1 MSSKFPITRGFVIQS
16 VLDCFENEG
25 GDGHSACLSVGLPP
39 PASLGPADIL
49 AGELYHALLD
59 HMTEQLGD
67 PFFAARAGRVLARQG
82 VTALVEARRASR
94 TIGEFLIRFQIMF
107 KETQDSG
114 WYVLECDG
122 ARATF
127 EIRRWPGFKVD
138 FAKTETL
145 NAAGWITIFRDELG
159 ENSLHDLTA
168 ALPDLQAMPKDIL
181 PARQCI
187 RSKDGRMKLSFPAAW
202 LIATL
207 KSEWAVD
214 SNIVQAEKKELD
226 SEFTVKPIR
235 QLIANTMFRN
245 TADLETVA
253 SRLGI
258 SKRKLQRMLNS
269 QGTSFSKLLHEERLR
284 YASELLSA
292 TQQSMHEI
300 AEACGFSSS
309 QALAK
314 SFRTAFGMSPSGY
327 RREQTDD
334 EGSDGHRPGCNPRS
348 C

>member
-1 MSSKFPITRGFVIQS
+1 MSAKFPITRGFVIQN
-16 VLDCFENEG
+16 VMRCFEEEG

-39 PASLGPADIL
+39 PAQLNAGDVL
-49 AGELYHALLD
+49 AAELYHALLD
-59 HMTEQLGD
+59 HMTAQLGD
-67 PFFAARAGRVLARQG
+67 PCFAARVGRAFARLG

-94 TIGEFLIRFQIMF
+94 TIGEFLIRCQIVF

-114 WYVLECDG
+114 WYALECDG

-127 EIRRWPGFKVD
+127 EIRRWPGFRANISK
-138 FAKTETL
+138 AETL
-145 NAAGWITIFRDELG
+145 NAAGWITIFRDEIG
-159 ENSLHDLTA
+159 EGGLKELTA
-168 ALPDLQAMPKDIL
+168 SLPEPQAMPDDIL
-181 PARQCI
+181 PPRQCV

-202 LIATL
+202 LVADL
-207 KSEWAVD
+207 RSEWAVKGSVLRD
-214 SNIVQAEKKELD
+214 DKKEFVRNLGI
-226 SEFTVKPIR
+226 EPIR
-235 QLIANTMFRN
+235 QLISSSISRSA
-245 TADLETVA
+245 ADLGNVA
-253 SRLGI
+253 SRLGM

-314 SFRTAFGMSPSGY
+314 SFRSAFGISPSGY
-327 RREQTDD
+327 RRESQIDD
-334 EGSDGHRPGCNPRS
+334 EGSDAQPK
-348 C
+348 